1 MRKKIKVLLLSAG
14 LGTRLKP
21 ITEKIPKCLVEI
33 NGEKLLLNWL
43 NKLENSGCDEVL
55 INTHYLSKQV
65 NEVVKNW
72 ESKNLKCRTIFEEE
86 LLGTAG
92 TLRKNSNFF
101 KNSTGLLIHADN
113 FTNLDLKEFLNFH
126 YQRKEN
132 CIISMV
138 TFKSDNPKECGIVEV
153 DKDNVLI
160 NYYEKVKNPPSNL
173 ANGAIFAF
181 DDTFIQYF
189 LSLPSDFNDFCAN
202 VVPQLKGKL
211 QTYFTNSFFIDIGT
225 PRSLELARKYNNKN
239 NYG

>member
-72 ESKNLKCRTIFEEE
+72 ESKNLKCKTIFEEE

-92 TLRKNSNFF
+92 TLRKNYNFF

-132 CIISMV
+132 CMISMV

-202 VVPQLKGKL
+202 VVPKLKGKL